1 MYMNGLIEDQDKYR
15 NRYLEYQ
22 MRANE
27 FINEAKLGVASKR
40 PERPGSRPPRGHEPM
55 PAYKEEPMED
65 FDLDEAGKASRALCL
80 SKKSN
85 DELGASQLSSCKS
98 QGLRKRET
106 KRKFRVGNKVQ
117 KVQGK
122 RVKGAQYGGPI
133 PRWKGN

>member
-1 MYMNGLIEDQDKYR
+1 
-15 NRYLEYQ
+15 

-27 FINEAKLGVASKR
+27 FIKEAKLGVTDKRSK
-40 PERPGSRPPRGHEPM
+40 RPGSRPDRGHEPVQR
-55 PAYKEEPMED
+55 YKSSDETLED
-65 FDLDEAGKASRALCL
+65 CEIDEAGKASRALCL

-106 KRKFRVGNKVQ
+106 GRKFTIGNKTQ

-122 RVKGAQYGGPI
+122 KVKGAQYGGPI